1 MIIEAG
7 IISFTTW
14 LGGKIADKG
23 FDIVVDSLKSKDDID
38 TKFRLCVEVVA
49 KKLEKKYP
57 DILGNSINYFFTQE
71 EVFGELIK
79 LLFVNQIVN
88 EEVIA
93 QFFDNSTLPKD
104 FILEFVTELK
114 AEVQQETV
122 FQELLANKELYIA
135 LTGIS
140 KKVEDIS
147 KNSTLTAI
155 EITEIRK
162 LLQKQFIKEFNL
174 SNYVSNYKEKLI
186 NNIKTV
192 NFLGLGIDPSI
203 KKGKRKEL
211 NSVFVHPIFKKKSK
225 YHLEIEKN
233 DNRDIFSWFD
243 NDEVSFSK
251 LFDKDYNYI
260 ILGNAGS
267 GKSMLI
273 KAIMFYIS
281 ENSQGIFSR
290 EEILTYI
297 PFSIELKKYIAF
309 KKQGDKGCTILKYLL
324 HSFDSDYFSSI
335 VEDNLKEILEKE
347 KVILFFDG
355 LDEIFNENDKISVK
369 NDIENF
375 LNDFQNIKS
384 ITTSRFSGYNDV
396 KFDEK
401 KFCEMSVLPFKNE
414 QIREYVQKW
423 YELEEEDTEVRDS
436 EIKDF
441 ISKMDNIDDELTSNP
456 LLLSLIV
463 ILYRNNL
470 KLPESKLEIY
480 QSCTNTLVDK
490 WDKHREIKI
499 DVESA
504 ILEKKESILSDL
516 AFWQYEK
523 LSSSNNLTIT
533 SSKAKTIIADSLVKK
548 KLADDDNKN
557 SKAESFLEYARKR
570 SIYFD
575 NNFTHKTFLE
585 YYAAYWIYS
594 NIEKKN
600 KTYERNKIIKQYI
613 KNPFWYIV
621 LELLL
626 SLIDKDQPD
635 TEILDKIIEENSN
648 DTDSLAFLLYV
659 LPSLKNIS
667 ADTQI
672 LVYTKTIEHILS
684 LKSSGITD
692 NEKQCYSLFDKIN
705 KNATNPK
712 QTEIINKS
720 VNDFQNKDLAFYVL
734 MEELCGIDSKF
745 DFTNNRNSFDYKEF
759 INVNPYLFLLSDNN
773 NGNKCDYLDV
783 TLKYI
788 KLFGVDL
795 IFEEHRMWFKDTN
808 YFSMIHYCIYF
819 QMLGK
824 NIDSLSVNL
833 ETLENNS
840 VSKIRLLKQ
849 ILEESNFEY
858 NLFRDEDN
866 DKAIQYLFDTIENAS
881 EIEKVIYL
889 ILLSPIFRY
898 SKNIDD
904 FKTRPQIKD
913 ILSKIQYESNMNKL
927 REIINELKISDKAI
941 LQLYE
946 DLNSD
951 KK

>member
-1 MIIEAG
+1 MLIEIG
-7 IISFTTW
+7 LSFATW

-23 FDIVVDSLKSKDDID
+23 FDTICEKLKSKDNIDI
-38 TKFRLCVEVVA
+38 KFKQYVEGVA
-49 KKLEKKYP
+49 SNLEKKYP
-57 DILGNSINYFFTQE
+57 DILGNSINYFFTEE

-88 EEVIA
+88 TEVIS
-93 QFFDNSTLPKD
+93 QSFDTSTLPKD
-104 FILEFVTELK
+104 FILEFVNELK
-114 AEVQQETV
+114 NKLEQDIV
-122 FQELLANKELYIA
+122 FQELLANKELYIV
-135 LTGIS
+135 LTGFS
-140 KKVEDIS
+140 KNIEDLS
-147 KNSTLTAI
+147 KNSTLTTT

-162 LLQKQFIKEFNL
+162 LLQKQFKKDFNL
-174 SNYVSNYKEKLI
+174 NNYVSNYKEKLI

-211 NSVFVHPIFKKKSK
+211 NSIFVYPMFKKNSK
-225 YHLEIEKN
+225 YYLKIEKK
-233 DNRDIFSWFD
+233 DNFLNLFD
-243 NDEVSFSK
+243 EDEVSFNK
-251 LFDKDYNYI
+251 LFDRDYNYV

-267 GKSMLI
+267 GKSLLI

-281 ENSQGIFSR
+281 KNSQGIFKK
-290 EEILTYI
+290 EDILTYI
-297 PFSIELKKYIAF
+297 PFNIELKKYIAF
-309 KKQGDKGCTILKYLL
+309 KKQGDKGCCILKYLL
-324 HSFDSDYFSSI
+324 HSLDNDYSSSI
-335 VEDNLKEILEKE
+335 VEDNLIDILKKE

-375 LNDFQNIKS
+375 HNDFKNIKS

-396 KFDEK
+396 KFDEE
-401 KFCEMSVLPFKNE
+401 KFCEMSVLPFKDT

-423 YELEEEDTEVRDS
+423 YELEEEDEDLRDT
-436 EIKDF
+436 EIKGF
-441 ISKMDNIDDELTSNP
+441 ISKMDNIDNELISNP

-480 QSCTNTLVDK
+480 QSCTNLLVDK

-499 DVESA
+499 DVENV

-516 AFWQYEK
+516 AFWQYET
-523 LSSSNNLTIT
+523 LSSSNPTIT
-533 SSKAKTIIADSLVKK
+533 YSKAKNTIADSLIKK

-557 SKAESFLEYARKR
+557 SKAESFLEYAQKR

-600 KTYERNKIIKQYI
+600 KTYERNKIIKKYI
-613 KNPFWYIV
+613 ENPFWYTV

-635 TEILDKIIEENSN
+635 TEILDNIIEENSN
-648 DTDSLAFLLYV
+648 DTTSLSFLLYV

-672 LVYTKTIEHILS
+672 LIYTKTIEHILF

-692 NEKQCYSLFDKIN
+692 NEKQCYNLFDKIK
-705 KNATNPK
+705 KNATNLK
-712 QTEIINKS
+712 QTEIINES
-720 VNDFQNKDLAFYVL
+720 INDFQNKDLAFYIF
-734 MEELCGIDSKF
+734 MEELCEEKFKF
-745 DFTNNRNSFDYKEF
+745 DFNKIRNTSEYKE
-759 INVNPYLFLLSDNN
+759 IIEKNPYLFLLSYDNN
-773 NGNKCDYLDV
+773 KDVDYFEV
-783 TLKYI
+783 TLQYI
-788 KLFGVDL
+788 QLFGADL
-795 IFEEHRMWFKDTN
+795 TSNVHKQWFSGDESFSIILFYIFYQMSTEN
-808 YFSMIHYCIYF
+808 IY
-819 QMLGK
+819 
-824 NIDSLSVNL
+824 SLSTNL
-833 ETLENNS
+833 EKLEKKS

-849 ILEESNFEY
+849 ILYEQNIQNIIFSNSNKEK
-858 NLFRDEDN
+858 NN
-866 DKAIQYLFDTIENAS
+866 DKAIQYLLDVIENAS

-889 ILLSPIFRY
+889 ILLSSVFRY
-898 SKNIDD
+898 R
-904 FKTRPQIKD
+904 KTVDNFNTTPQIKE
-913 ILSKIQYESNMNKL
+913 IMSKIRHANNMTKL
-927 REIINELKISDKAI
+927 KEIINELNISDKKI
-941 LQLYE
+941 L
-946 DLNSD
+946 DLIVD
-951 KK
+951 KDDNKE